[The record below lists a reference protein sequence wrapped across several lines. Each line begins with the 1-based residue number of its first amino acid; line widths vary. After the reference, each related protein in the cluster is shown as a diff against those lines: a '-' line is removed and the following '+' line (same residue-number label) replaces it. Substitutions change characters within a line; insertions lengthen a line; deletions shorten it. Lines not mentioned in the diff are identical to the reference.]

1 MDGCCTV
8 VDKLAHLTIRV
19 IWVLDLIVRQVLLP
33 SERGCKKVKAKQN
46 AFLDTNCKYGAF
58 SVLLCAS
65 RFHWKLVFLL
75 QVLKHLEN
83 NIECKAKG
91 WFNNHLNYESIH
103 FSSFLQEISSRRCFL
118 FFHLAIWKAESVLFQ
133 MLLAW

>member
-1 MDGCCTV
+1 MDGCFTV

-33 SERGCKKVKAKQN
+33 SESGCKKSKGEIECLPRHQ
-46 AFLDTNCKYGAF
+46 LQIWCIF
-58 SVLLCAS
+58 SPPVYIKIS
-65 RFHWKLVFLL
+65 QEISFLL

-103 FSSFLQEISSRRCFL
+103 LSSFLQEISSRRCF
-118 FFHLAIWKAESVLFQ
+118 
-133 MLLAW
+133 